1 MLMPHICP
9 LFGYY
14 VRYYVWVGIG
24 RYSNR
29 SGTGQEVILREKM
42 CRRLGIS
49 FHRRTLRF
57 WGKSSLKIVH
67 NLTNAIV
74 TVIKFFFVI

>member
-1 MLMPHICP
+1 M
-9 LFGYY
+9 
-14 VRYYVWVGIG
+14 
-24 RYSNR
+24 
-29 SGTGQEVILREKM
+29 ILREKM